1 MVNELDTPHPST
13 APTLPGAGEST
24 WLDAVDDLLDATI
37 EADDVVE
44 CRFDDLAVDVPLRMG
59 SDTPRAR
66 WRLDGTVRV
75 SVEGTRGPLAEWL
88 RWWAAR
94 GDG

>member
-1 MVNELDTPHPST
+1 MNELDTPYPST
-13 APTLPGAGEST
+13 APTLPGAEEPT
-24 WLDAVDDLLDATI
+24 WLDATI
-37 EADDVVE
+37 EADDAVE

-75 SVEGTRGPLAEWL
+75 SVEGTRRPLAEWL

-94 GDG
+94 GDE